1 MNRVEKI
8 KKFCRNPKFIFRK
21 VAGEAVLIP
30 LTKEVADLEAIYSLN
45 DVGVFIWEQMSEPI
59 SLEEL
64 KNRIIAEFEV
74 DESVVM
80 DDLSQFTAE
89 LLDSGV
95 ISED

>member
-1 MNRVEKI
+1 
-8 KKFCRNPKFIFRK
+8 
-21 VAGEAVLIP
+21 LIP

>member
-1 MNRVEKI
+1 M
-8 KKFCRNPKFIFRK
+8 
-21 VAGEAVLIP
+21 IP